1 MEEILSIVGG
11 VARFVAILGGALS
24 AVFIGWAGI
33 QWMTASGDPQRMS
46 QARLAIIGAIVGLV
60 IVGVAFMIPGIISEI
75 VIEPA
80 GGMAIEGQKGVDC
93 DGILRQQL
101 VINRAASTGQ
111 RMQFVIRQ
119 IQSKR
124 GECGV
129 ESWNPVVDV
138 DGGSPGV
145 SGSGSSSSVGGMGVP
160 GGLLAINSG
169 DVPRECRQ
177 INLVQII
184 IARIWQMA
192 RKESAFLAY
201 RVATPRHCL
210 KSKKPFSTRCR
221 SLYSARSYS
230 RFSRRLLLGGITGFI
245 PRSVAVSMIS
255 LVS

>member
-46 QARLAIIGAIVGLV
+46 QARMAIIGAVVGLV

-80 GGMAIEGQKGVDC
+80 GGLAIEGQKGVDC

-101 VINRAASTGQ
+101 VINRAASTVD

-119 IQSKR
+119 IQAKR

-129 ESWNPVVDV
+129 ERWNPVVLDQAR
-138 DGGSPGV
+138 GV
-145 SGSGSSSSVGGMGVP
+145 AGSGTSSSVGAMLVP
-160 GGLLAINSG
+160 RGLLDDSG
-169 DVPRECRQ
+169 SSVREKPGRDAA
-177 INLVQII
+177 NNII
-184 IARIWQMA
+184 IYWSDKDGQQPSDGSSAWLYV
-192 RKESAFLAY
+192 SAFNTWREGY
-201 RVATPRHCL
+201 
-210 KSKKPFSTRCR
+210 
-221 SLYSARSYS
+221 
-230 RFSRRLLLGGITGFI
+230 GDI
-245 PRSVAVSMIS
+245 P
-255 LVS
+255 